1 MTKKITALFIALVLA
16 LSVCVTMAVSASA
29 QTDVFVIDETADG
42 AFSDEALV
50 ERNSQSLMLEENYG
64 YTVMAVITEDTNGL
78 SAAAYANM
86 MYSSLTDS
94 KNGIILVHDVTNL
107 ELEIKYIGKAAEI
120 FDNETREIVLNAYGY
135 TETYNE
141 GVEAFQLEIES
152 VIENYPLSYEEEVYD
167 SGETDYDNGETIGA
181 VAEEESE
188 KTPLLLDMAGL
199 LSEKEQDDIEKKL
212 KDFSKEQ
219 KIDLAIV
226 TVDDLEGMSI
236 EKFAAMVYDEM
247 DYGQGSDKDGAL
259 FVRYINEEKDE
270 KEVYIYA
277 KGKAEEIFTEEF
289 TQDIFDAIQEDVEAG
304 KYASAF
310 KTFIDKAAEGPKREI
325 NWMMLGVFVLVG
337 MAIGMVIIVVIISK
351 NKSIVRKNT
360 ASLYTRQGSMMLT
373 GQSDTF
379 IRSHVT
385 KTAKPKNNDDD
396 SSGGGR
402 KM

>member
-29 QTDVFVIDETADG
+29 QTDVFIIDETADG
-42 AFSDEALV
+42 KFYEEELS
-50 ERNSQSLMLEENYG
+50 ERNSQSVMLEENYG

-78 SAAAYANM
+78 SVAAYANM
-86 MYSSLTDS
+86 MYSSSTDS
-94 KNGIILVHDVTNL
+94 KNGIILVHDIAN
-107 ELEIKYIGKAAEI
+107 EDLEIRYIGKAAEI
-120 FDNETREIVLNAYGY
+120 FDNETRETVLYAYGY
-135 TETYNE
+135 TDTYNE

-167 SGETDYDNGETIGA
+167 SGETIGA
-181 VAEEESE
+181 VPEEESAE
-188 KTPLLLDMAGL
+188 KSEESPLLLDLADL
-199 LSEKEQDDIEKKL
+199 LSEKEQTDIEKKL

-219 KIDLAIV
+219 KMDLAIV
-226 TVDDLEGMSI
+226 TVDDLDGMSI
-236 EKFAAMVYDEM
+236 EKYAATYYKSMG
-247 DYGQGSDKDGAL
+247 YGQDGAL
-259 FVRYINEEKDE
+259 LVRYINKEKDE

-277 KGKAEEIFTEEF
+277 SGKAKEIFTEDF
-289 TQDIFDAIQEDVEAG
+289 TQDVFDAMQEDVEAG

-310 KTFIDKAAEGPKREI
+310 NTFIDKAAEGPKREI

-337 MAIGMVIIVVIISK
+337 MTIGLLIIVVIISK

-373 GQSDTF
+373 GQNDTF
-379 IRSHVT
+379 VRSHVR
-385 KTAKPKNNDDD
+385 KTPRPKNDDDD